1 MKFYLS
7 WFHTCYNTSIS
18 KGADDV
24 FTKILTK
31 LGFTKEETS
40 WILYDV
46 GNSAQ
51 VLTTC
56 TVIFP
61 LLFAKIT
68 PGDSSVY
75 VGWAN
80 AIYAIIL
87 AVISPVLGT
96 VADYKDKKM
105 KMFKFF
111 LYVGIFGGFGLA
123 LPFINYQAA
132 FVLFIIAM
140 LGYNGSII
148 FYDAF
153 IVDVCDDDRV
163 DKVSAAG
170 YAWGYI
176 GSVLPFLVFII
187 PFAIVTLM
195 GDSNGDLVI
204 GGFTLSYRLACGLTM
219 AMAVIWWWRYS
230 QPILKNVKQ
239 KKYHES
245 VDHPVKESFVRLW
258 NTFRDVKKN
267 KNIFLF
273 CISYFF
279 YIDCVNTVIKMAVS
293 LASEM
298 GIGDIQSLIV
308 VIVINVIAFPGAIL
322 FGRLVQ
328 TVGSKKMIYAGILG
342 YTGVVGCGA
351 MIRSMP
357 SMIWAVAILVGLFQ
371 GGIQSVSR
379 SYFAKL
385 IPDKADSNEFFGFFS
400 VFSKFSAI
408 LGPISVS
415 IIIMLTGKTELGI
428 LGLIP
433 MMIIGAIVL
442 FFVKDPEKKKA

>member
-1 MKFYLS
+1 MLLKML
-7 WFHTCYNTSIS
+7 
-18 KGADDV
+18 K
-24 FTKILTK
+24 KM
-31 LGFTKEETS
+31 GFTKEEAS

-61 LLFAKIT
+61 LLIAKIT

-80 AIYAIIL
+80 AVYAIIL
-87 AVISPVLGT
+87 ALISPVLGT
-96 VADYKDKKM
+96 MADYKDTKM

-111 LYVGIFGGFGLA
+111 LFIGIAGGFGLA
-123 LPFINYQAA
+123 LPFIDYKAA
-132 FVLFIIAM
+132 IVIFIIAM

-153 IVDVCDDDRV
+153 IVDVCDDERV

-176 GSVLPFLVFII
+176 GSVLPFLIFVI
-187 PFAIVTLM
+187 PFAAVTLF
-195 GDSNGDLVI
+195 GDADGNLALGA
-204 GGFTLSYRLACGLTM
+204 FTLTYRMACGITM
-219 AMAVIWWWRYS
+219 GLAVVWWLVYS
-230 QPILKNVKQ
+230 RPMLKNVKQ
-239 KKYHES
+239 THYHEP
-245 VDHPVKESFVRLW
+245 VPHVVKESFSHLYH
-258 NTFRDVKKN
+258 TFRDVKKN

-273 CISYFF
+273 CIAYFF

-293 LASEM
+293 LATEM
-298 GIGDIQSLIV
+298 GISDVMSLVV
-308 VIVINVIAFPGAIL
+308 VIFINIIACPASIF
-322 FGRLVQ
+322 FGRLVGK
-328 TVGSKKMIYAGILG
+328 VGSKKMIYAGIFG
-342 YTGVVGCGA
+342 YVGVVCAGA
-351 MIRSMP
+351 LIKTFP
-357 SMIWAVAILVGLFQ
+357 SFIWVVALLVGLFQ

-408 LGPISVS
+408 LGPIAVSV
-415 IIIMLTGKTELGI
+415 IIMITGETRYGI

-433 MMIIGAIVL
+433 MMLLGAIFL
-442 FFVKDPEKKKA
+442 AFVKDPESEMKFHKKK

>member
-1 MKFYLS
+1 M
-7 WFHTCYNTSIS
+7 
-18 KGADDV
+18 

-61 LLFAKIT
+61 LLIAKIT

-87 AVISPVLGT
+87 ALISPVLGT
-96 VADYKDKKM
+96 MADYKDKKM
-105 KMFKFF
+105 RMFKFF
-111 LYVGIFGGFGLA
+111 LYMGIFGGFALA
-123 LPFINYQAA
+123 LPFIDYKMALLV
-132 FVLFIIAM
+132 FVIAM

-153 IVDVCDDDRV
+153 IVDVCDDERV

-176 GSVLPFLVFII
+176 GSVLPFLIFVI
-187 PFAIVTLM
+187 PFAAVTLF
-195 GDSNGDLVI
+195 GDKVTGDLVI
-204 GGFTLSYRLACGLTM
+204 GSFTLTYRMACGITM
-219 AMAVIWWWRYS
+219 GLAVLWWWIYS
-230 QPILKNVKQ
+230 RPMLKNVKQ
-239 KKYHES
+239 KNYHE
-245 VDHPVKESFVRLW
+245 PVPHVIKESFAHLW
-258 NTFRDVKKN
+258 HTFRDVKKN

-293 LASEM
+293 LATEM
-298 GIGDIQSLIV
+298 GITDTMSLVV
-308 VIVINVIAFPGAIL
+308 VIFINIIACPFSIL
-322 FGRLVQ
+322 FGKLVGNF
-328 TVGSKKMIYAGILG
+328 GSKKMIYAGIIG
-342 YTGVVGCGA
+342 YIGVVGCGA
-351 MIRSMP
+351 MIQSNP
-357 SMIWAVAILVGLFQ
+357 SFIWLVALLVGMFQ

-385 IPDKADSNEFFGFFS
+385 IPDKADSKEFFGFFS
-400 VFSKFSAI
+400 VFSQFSAI
-408 LGPISVS
+408 LGPIAVS
-415 IIIMLTGKTELGI
+415 IIIMITGETRYGI

-433 MMIIGAIVL
+433 MMVL
-442 FFVKDPEKKKA
+442 GMIFLMFVKDPESEQKFRKKKKV

>member
-1 MKFYLS
+1 ML
-7 WFHTCYNTSIS
+7 
-18 KGADDV
+18 
-24 FTKILTK
+24 LK
-31 LGFTKEETS
+31 LLERMGFTKEEGS

-61 LLFAKIT
+61 LLIAKIT

-80 AIYAIIL
+80 AVYAIIL
-87 AVISPVLGT
+87 ALISPVLGT
-96 VADYKDKKM
+96 MADYKDTKM

-111 LYVGIFGGFGLA
+111 LFIGIAGGFGLA
-123 LPFINYQAA
+123 LPFIDYKTAIVV
-132 FVLFIIAM
+132 FVIAM

-153 IVDVCDDDRV
+153 IVDVCDDERV

-176 GSVLPFLVFII
+176 GSVLPFLIFVI
-187 PFAIVTLM
+187 PFAAVTLFA
-195 GDSNGDLVI
+195 DTNGDLVLC
-204 GGFTLSYRLACGLTM
+204 GFTLTYRVACGITM
-219 AMAVIWWWRYS
+219 GLAVLWWLFYS
-230 QPILKNVKQ
+230 LPIMKNVKQ
-239 KKYHES
+239 THYHEP
-245 VDHPVKESFVRLW
+245 VPHVVKESFSHLYH
-258 NTFRDVKKN
+258 TFRDVKKN

-298 GIGDIQSLIV
+298 GIDDTMSLVV
-308 VIVINVIAFPGAIL
+308 VILINIVACPASIF
-322 FGRLVQ
+322 FGRLVGRF
-328 TVGSKKMIYAGILG
+328 GSKKMIYSGIIG
-342 YTGVVGCGA
+342 YTGVVLCGA
-351 MIRSMP
+351 MIKTYP
-357 SMIWAVAILVGLFQ
+357 SFIWAVALLVGLFQ

-408 LGPISVS
+408 LGPIAVSV
-415 IIIMLTGKTELGI
+415 IIMITGETRYGI

-433 MMIIGAIVL
+433 MMLLGALVL
-442 FFVKDPEKKKA
+442 AFVKDPESEQKFHKKKIK

>member
-1 MKFYLS
+1 M
-7 WFHTCYNTSIS
+7 
-18 KGADDV
+18 
-24 FTKILTK
+24 FTRILKK
-31 LGFTKEETS
+31 LGFTKEESS
-40 WILYDV
+40 WILYDI

-61 LLFAKIT
+61 LLIAKIT

-87 AVISPVLGT
+87 AFISPVLGT
-96 VADYKDKKM
+96 MADYKDKKM

-111 LYVGIFGGFGLA
+111 LFMGIFGGFGLA
-123 LPFINYQAA
+123 LPFINYQWAI
-132 FVLFIIAM
+132 VIFIIAM

-170 YAWGYI
+170 YAYGYI
-176 GSVLPFLVFII
+176 GSVLPFLIFVI
-187 PFAIVTLM
+187 PFAAVTLF
-195 GDSNGDLVI
+195 GDANGDLMI
-204 GGFTLSYRLACGLTM
+204 GSFNFSYRIACGLTM
-219 AMAVIWWWRYS
+219 GMAVLWWCFYS
-230 QPILKNVKQ
+230 RPILKNVKQ
-239 KKYHES
+239 KKYHEP
-245 VDHPVKESFVRLW
+245 VEHVVKESFARLYH
-258 NTFRDVKKN
+258 TFRDVKKN

-298 GIGDIQSLIV
+298 GISDVMSLVV
-308 VIVINVIAFPGAIL
+308 VIFINVVACPASIV
-322 FGRLVQ
+322 FGRLVG
-328 TVGSKKMIYAGILG
+328 VFGSKKMLYFGIFG
-342 YTGVVGCGA
+342 YIGVVFSGA
-351 MIRSMP
+351 MIKTNP
-357 SMIWAVAILVGLFQ
+357 SFIWVVALLVGLFQ

-408 LGPISVS
+408 LGPIAVSV
-415 IIIMLTGKTELGI
+415 IIMITGETSYGI

-433 MMIIGAIVL
+433 MMIIGAIFL
-442 FFVKDPEKKKA
+442 AFVKDPESEQIMKANRKLTK

>member
-1 MKFYLS
+1 M
-7 WFHTCYNTSIS
+7 
-18 KGADDV
+18 

-61 LLFAKIT
+61 LLIAKIT

-87 AVISPVLGT
+87 ALISPVLGT
-96 VADYKDKKM
+96 MADYKDKKM
-105 KMFKFF
+105 RMFKFF
-111 LYVGIFGGFGLA
+111 LYMGIFGGFALA
-123 LPFINYQAA
+123 LPFIDYKMALLV
-132 FVLFIIAM
+132 FVIAM

-153 IVDVCDDDRV
+153 IVDVCDDERV

-176 GSVLPFLVFII
+176 GSVLPFLIFVI
-187 PFAIVTLM
+187 PFAAVTLF
-195 GDSNGDLVI
+195 GDKVTGDLVI
-204 GGFTLSYRLACGLTM
+204 GSFTLTYRMACGITM
-219 AMAVIWWWRYS
+219 GLAVLWWWIYS
-230 QPILKNVKQ
+230 RRMLKNVKQ
-239 KKYHES
+239 KNYHE
-245 VDHPVKESFVRLW
+245 PVPHVIKESFAHLW
-258 NTFRDVKKN
+258 HTFRDVKKN

-293 LASEM
+293 LATEM
-298 GIGDIQSLIV
+298 GITDTMSLVV
-308 VIVINVIAFPGAIL
+308 VIFINIIACPFSIL
-322 FGRLVQ
+322 FGKLVGNF
-328 TVGSKKMIYAGILG
+328 GSKKMIYAGIIG
-342 YTGVVGCGA
+342 YIGVVGCGA
-351 MIRSMP
+351 MIQSNP
-357 SMIWAVAILVGLFQ
+357 SFIWLVALLVGMFQ

-408 LGPISVS
+408 LGPIAVS
-415 IIIMLTGKTELGI
+415 IIIMITGETRYGI

-433 MMIIGAIVL
+433 MMVL
-442 FFVKDPEKKKA
+442 GMIFLMFVKDPESEQKFRKKKKV

>member
-1 MKFYLS
+1 M
-7 WFHTCYNTSIS
+7 
-18 KGADDV
+18 

-61 LLFAKIT
+61 LLIAKIT

-96 VADYKDKKM
+96 MADYKDKKM

-111 LYVGIFGGFGLA
+111 LFMGIFGGFGLA
-123 LPFINYQAA
+123 LPFIDYRAA
-132 FVLFIIAM
+132 IVIFIIAM

-153 IVDVCDDDRV
+153 IVDVCDDERV

-176 GSVLPFLVFII
+176 GSVLPFLIFVI
-187 PFAIVTLM
+187 PFALVTLL
-195 GDSNGDLVI
+195 GDPKTGDLVL
-204 GGFTLSYRLACGLTM
+204 GSFTLSYRMACGLTM
-219 AMAVIWWWRYS
+219 GMAVLWWLVYS
-230 QPILKNVKQ
+230 RPMLKNVKQ
-239 KKYHES
+239 KNFHE
-245 VDHPVKESFVRLW
+245 PVPHVVRESFSHLYH
-258 NTFRDVKKN
+258 TFRDIKKN

-273 CISYFF
+273 CI
-279 YIDCVNTVIKMAVS
+279 C
-293 LASEM
+293 L
-298 GIGDIQSLIV
+298 L
-308 VIVINVIAFPGAIL
+308 
-322 FGRLVQ
+322 
-328 TVGSKKMIYAGILG
+328 
-342 YTGVVGCGA
+342 YTSDA
-351 MIRSMP
+351 
-357 SMIWAVAILVGLFQ
+357 
-371 GGIQSVSR
+371 
-379 SYFAKL
+379 
-385 IPDKADSNEFFGFFS
+385 AD
-400 VFSKFSAI
+400 
-408 LGPISVS
+408 
-415 IIIMLTGKTELGI
+415 
-428 LGLIP
+428 
-433 MMIIGAIVL
+433 
-442 FFVKDPEKKKA
+442 D

>member
-1 MKFYLS
+1 M
-7 WFHTCYNTSIS
+7 
-18 KGADDV
+18 

-61 LLFAKIT
+61 LLIAKIT

-87 AVISPVLGT
+87 ALISPVLGT
-96 VADYKDKKM
+96 MADYKDKKM
-105 KMFKFF
+105 RMFKFF
-111 LYVGIFGGFGLA
+111 LYMGIFGGFALA
-123 LPFINYQAA
+123 LPFIDYKMALLV
-132 FVLFIIAM
+132 FVIAM

-153 IVDVCDDDRV
+153 IVDVCDDERV

-176 GSVLPFLVFII
+176 GSVLPFLIFVI
-187 PFAIVTLM
+187 PFAAVTLF
-195 GDSNGDLVI
+195 GDKVTGDLVI
-204 GGFTLSYRLACGLTM
+204 GSFTLTYRMACGITM
-219 AMAVIWWWRYS
+219 GLAVLWWWIYS
-230 QPILKNVKQ
+230 RPMLKNVKQ
-239 KKYHES
+239 KNYHE
-245 VDHPVKESFVRLW
+245 PVPHVIKESFAHLW
-258 NTFRDVKKN
+258 HTFRDVKKN

-293 LASEM
+293 LATEM
-298 GIGDIQSLIV
+298 GITDTMSLVV
-308 VIVINVIAFPGAIL
+308 VIFINIIACPFSIL
-322 FGRLVQ
+322 FGKLVGNF
-328 TVGSKKMIYAGILG
+328 GSKKMIYAGIIG
-342 YTGVVGCGA
+342 YIGVVGCGA
-351 MIRSMP
+351 MIQSNP
-357 SMIWAVAILVGLFQ
+357 SFIWLVALLVGMFQ

-400 VFSKFSAI
+400 VFSNFSAI
-408 LGPISVS
+408 LGPIAVS
-415 IIIMLTGKTELGI
+415 IIIMITGETRYGI

-433 MMIIGAIVL
+433 MMVL
-442 FFVKDPEKKKA
+442 GMIFLMFVKDPESEQKFRKKKKV

>member
-1 MKFYLS
+1 M
-7 WFHTCYNTSIS
+7 
-18 KGADDV
+18 
-24 FTKILTK
+24 FTKLLK
-31 LGFTKEETS
+31 KMGFTKEEIS

-61 LLFAKIT
+61 LLIAKIT

-80 AIYAIIL
+80 AVYGLIL
-87 AVISPVLGT
+87 ALLSPILGT
-96 VADYKDKKM
+96 IADYEGKKM
-105 KMFKFF
+105 KFFKFF
-111 LYVGIFGGFGLA
+111 LFLGIAAGFA
-123 LPFINYQAA
+123 MCIPTIDYITMIVIFC
-132 FVLFIIAM
+132 IAM
-140 LGYNGSII
+140 IGYNGSII

-153 IVDVCDDDRV
+153 IVDVCEDDRV

-176 GSVLPFLVFII
+176 GSVLPFLIFIL
-187 PFAIVTLM
+187 PFAAVTLF
-195 GDSNGDLVI
+195 GDAQGNVVI
-204 GGFTLSYRLACGLTM
+204 ASFTLTYRTACGLTM
-219 AMAVIWWWRYS
+219 GMAVLWWLIYS
-230 QPILKNVKQ
+230 RPMLKNVKQ
-239 KKYHES
+239 KRYHEA
-245 VDHPVKESFVRLW
+245 VDHVVTESFSRLW
-258 NTFRDVKKN
+258 HTFRDVKKN

-273 CISYFF
+273 CLAYFF

-293 LASEM
+293 LATEM
-298 GIGDIQSLIV
+298 GISDIMSLIV
-308 VIVINVIAFPGAIL
+308 VIIINVIAFPGAIC
-322 FGRLVQ
+322 FGRCVDRF
-328 TVGSKKMIYAGILG
+328 GSKHMIFAGILG
-342 YTGVVGCGA
+342 YLGVVICGSL
-351 MIRSMP
+351 IPLNRNL
-357 SMIWAVAILVGLFQ
+357 IWVVAILVGLFQ

-408 LGPISVS
+408 LGPVAVAIL
-415 IIIMLTGKTELGI
+415 IQITGQTQYGI

-433 MMIIGAIVL
+433 MMLLGAFL
-442 FFVKDPEKKKA
+442 LYFVKDPEKTK

>member
-1 MKFYLS
+1 M
-7 WFHTCYNTSIS
+7 
-18 KGADDV
+18 

-61 LLFAKIT
+61 LLIAKIT

-87 AVISPVLGT
+87 ALISPVLGT
-96 VADYKDKKM
+96 MADYKDKKM
-105 KMFKFF
+105 RMFKFF
-111 LYVGIFGGFGLA
+111 LYMGIFGGFALA
-123 LPFINYQAA
+123 LPFIDYKMALLV
-132 FVLFIIAM
+132 FVIAM

-153 IVDVCDDDRV
+153 IVDVCDDERV

-176 GSVLPFLVFII
+176 GSVLPFLIFVI
-187 PFAIVTLM
+187 PFAAVTLF
-195 GDSNGDLVI
+195 GDKVTGDLVI
-204 GGFTLSYRLACGLTM
+204 GSFTLTYRMACGITM
-219 AMAVIWWWRYS
+219 GLAVLWWWNYS
-230 QPILKNVKQ
+230 RPMLKNVKQ
-239 KKYHES
+239 KNYHE
-245 VDHPVKESFVRLW
+245 PVPHVIKESFAHLW
-258 NTFRDVKKN
+258 HTFRDVKKN

-293 LASEM
+293 LATEM
-298 GIGDIQSLIV
+298 GITDTMSLVV
-308 VIVINVIAFPGAIL
+308 VIFINIIACPFSIL
-322 FGRLVQ
+322 FGKLVGNF
-328 TVGSKKMIYAGILG
+328 GSKKMIYAGIIG
-342 YTGVVGCGA
+342 YIGVVGCGA
-351 MIRSMP
+351 MIQSNP
-357 SMIWAVAILVGLFQ
+357 SFIWLVALLVGMFQ

-408 LGPISVS
+408 LGPIAVS
-415 IIIMLTGKTELGI
+415 IIIMITGETRYGI

-433 MMIIGAIVL
+433 MMVL
-442 FFVKDPEKKKA
+442 GMIFLMFVKDPESEQKFRKKKKV

>member
-1 MKFYLS
+1 M
-7 WFHTCYNTSIS
+7 
-18 KGADDV
+18 

-61 LLFAKIT
+61 LLIAKIT

-87 AVISPVLGT
+87 ALISPVLGT
-96 VADYKDKKM
+96 MADYKDKKM
-105 KMFKFF
+105 RMFKFF
-111 LYVGIFGGFGLA
+111 LYMGIFGGFALA
-123 LPFINYQAA
+123 LPFIDYKMALLV
-132 FVLFIIAM
+132 FVIAM

-153 IVDVCDDDRV
+153 IVDVCDDERV

-176 GSVLPFLVFII
+176 GSVLPFLIFVI
-187 PFAIVTLM
+187 PFAAVTLF
-195 GDSNGDLVI
+195 GDKVTGDLVI
-204 GGFTLSYRLACGLTM
+204 GSFTLTYRMACGITM
-219 AMAVIWWWRYS
+219 GLAVLWWWIYS
-230 QPILKNVKQ
+230 RPMLKNVKQ
-239 KKYHES
+239 KNYHE
-245 VDHPVKESFVRLW
+245 PVPHVIKESFAHLW
-258 NTFRDVKKN
+258 HTFRDVKKN

-293 LASEM
+293 LATEM
-298 GIGDIQSLIV
+298 GITDTMSLVV
-308 VIVINVIAFPGAIL
+308 VIFINIIACPFSIL
-322 FGRLVQ
+322 FGKLVGNF
-328 TVGSKKMIYAGILG
+328 GSKKMIYAGIIG
-342 YTGVVGCGA
+342 YIGVVGCGA
-351 MIRSMP
+351 MIQSNP
-357 SMIWAVAILVGLFQ
+357 SFIWLVALLVGMFQ

-379 SYFAKL
+379 SFFAKL

-408 LGPISVS
+408 LGPIAVS
-415 IIIMLTGKTELGI
+415 IIIMITGETRYGI

-433 MMIIGAIVL
+433 MMVL
-442 FFVKDPEKKKA
+442 GMIFLMFVKDPESEQKFRKKKKV

>member
-1 MKFYLS
+1 M
-7 WFHTCYNTSIS
+7 
-18 KGADDV
+18 

-61 LLFAKIT
+61 LLIAKIT

-87 AVISPVLGT
+87 ALISPVLGT
-96 VADYKDKKM
+96 MADYKDKKM
-105 KMFKFF
+105 RMFKFF
-111 LYVGIFGGFGLA
+111 LYMGIFGGFALA
-123 LPFINYQAA
+123 LPFIDYKMALLV
-132 FVLFIIAM
+132 FVIAM

-153 IVDVCDDDRV
+153 IVDVCDDERV

-176 GSVLPFLVFII
+176 GSVLPFLIFVI
-187 PFAIVTLM
+187 PFAAVTLF
-195 GDSNGDLVI
+195 GDKVTGDLVI
-204 GGFTLSYRLACGLTM
+204 GSFTLTYRMACGITM
-219 AMAVIWWWRYS
+219 GLAVLWWWIYS
-230 QPILKNVKQ
+230 RPMLKNVKQ
-239 KKYHES
+239 KNYHE
-245 VDHPVKESFVRLW
+245 PVPHVIKESFAHLW
-258 NTFRDVKKN
+258 HTFRDVKKN

-293 LASEM
+293 LATEM
-298 GIGDIQSLIV
+298 GITDTMSLVV
-308 VIVINVIAFPGAIL
+308 VIFINIIACPFSIL
-322 FGRLVQ
+322 FGKLVGNF
-328 TVGSKKMIYAGILG
+328 GSKKMIYAGIIG
-342 YTGVVGCGA
+342 YIGVVGCGA
-351 MIRSMP
+351 MIQSNP
-357 SMIWAVAILVGLFQ
+357 SFIWLVALLVGMFQ

-408 LGPISVS
+408 LGPIAVS
-415 IIIMLTGKTELGI
+415 IIIMITGETRYGI
-428 LGLIP
+428 LGFIP
-433 MMIIGAIVL
+433 MMVL
-442 FFVKDPEKKKA
+442 GMIFLMFVKDPESEQKFRKKKKV

>member
-1 MKFYLS
+1 M
-7 WFHTCYNTSIS
+7 
-18 KGADDV
+18 

-61 LLFAKIT
+61 LLIAKIT

-87 AVISPVLGT
+87 ALISPVLGT
-96 VADYKDKKM
+96 MADYKDKKM
-105 KMFKFF
+105 RMFKFF
-111 LYVGIFGGFGLA
+111 LYMGIFGGFVLA
-123 LPFINYQAA
+123 LPFIDYKMALLV
-132 FVLFIIAM
+132 FVIAM

-153 IVDVCDDDRV
+153 IVDVCDDERV

-176 GSVLPFLVFII
+176 GSVLPFLIFVI
-187 PFAIVTLM
+187 PFAAVTLF
-195 GDSNGDLVI
+195 GDKVTGDLVI
-204 GGFTLSYRLACGLTM
+204 GSFTLTYRMACGITM
-219 AMAVIWWWRYS
+219 GLAVLWWWIYS
-230 QPILKNVKQ
+230 RPMLKNVKQ
-239 KKYHES
+239 KNYHE
-245 VDHPVKESFVRLW
+245 PVPHVIKESFAHLW
-258 NTFRDVKKN
+258 HTFRDVKKN

-293 LASEM
+293 LATEM
-298 GIGDIQSLIV
+298 GITDTMSLVV
-308 VIVINVIAFPGAIL
+308 VIFINIIACPFSIL
-322 FGRLVQ
+322 FGKLVGNF
-328 TVGSKKMIYAGILG
+328 GSKKMIYAGIIG
-342 YTGVVGCGA
+342 YIGVVGCGA
-351 MIRSMP
+351 MIQSNP
-357 SMIWAVAILVGLFQ
+357 SFIWLVALLVGMFQ

-408 LGPISVS
+408 LGPIAVS
-415 IIIMLTGKTELGI
+415 IIIMITGETRYGI

-433 MMIIGAIVL
+433 MMVL
-442 FFVKDPEKKKA
+442 GMIFLMFVKDPESEQKFRKKKKV

>member
-1 MKFYLS
+1 M
-7 WFHTCYNTSIS
+7 
-18 KGADDV
+18 
-24 FTKILTK
+24 FTRILTK

-61 LLFAKIT
+61 LLIAKIT

-80 AIYAIIL
+80 AVYGIIL
-87 AVISPVLGT
+87 AFLSPILGT
-96 VADYKDKKM
+96 MADYKGQKM
-105 KMFKFF
+105 RMFKWF
-111 LYVGIFGGFGLA
+111 LFIGIFGGFALA
-123 LPFINYQAA
+123 LPFIDYKMAILF
-132 FVLFIIAM
+132 FVIAM
-140 LGYNGSII
+140 IGYNGSIV

-176 GSVLPFLVFII
+176 GSVLPFLIFII
-187 PFAIVTLM
+187 PFALVTLM
-195 GDSNGDLVI
+195 GDAEGNVVLGD
-204 GGFTLSYRLACGLTM
+204 FTLTYRLACGLTM
-219 AMAVIWWWRYS
+219 GMAVLWWLFYS
-230 QPILKNVKQ
+230 RPMLKNVRQ
-239 KKYHES
+239 KKYHE
-245 VDHPVKESFVRLW
+245 PVEHIVRESFGRLW
-258 NTFRDVKKN
+258 HTFKNIRQN

-273 CISYFF
+273 CLSYFF

-293 LASEM
+293 LATEM
-298 GIGDIQSLIV
+298 GVSDIMSLIV
-308 VIVINVIAFPGAIL
+308 VIAINIIAFPGAIYY
-322 FGRLVQ
+322 GRLVERF
-328 TVGSKKMIYAGILG
+328 GSKTMIYAGIIG
-342 YTGVVGCGA
+342 YLGVVVAGV
-351 MIRSMP
+351 MIPVNMNF
-357 SMIWAVAILVGLFQ
+357 IWVVALLVGLFQ

-385 IPDKADSNEFFGFFS
+385 IPNKEDSNEYFGFFS
-400 VFSKFSAI
+400 VFSKFSSI
-408 LGPISVS
+408 LGPVAVSV
-415 IIIMLTGKTELGI
+415 IIMITDETRYGI

-433 MMIIGAIVL
+433 MMLIGA
-442 FFVKDPEKKKA
+442 FFLMLVKDPEKQ

>member
-1 MKFYLS
+1 M
-7 WFHTCYNTSIS
+7 
-18 KGADDV
+18 
-24 FTKILTK
+24 FTKILSK
-31 LGFTKEETS
+31 LGFTKEEIS

-61 LLFAKIT
+61 LLIAKIT

-80 AIYAIIL
+80 AIYGLGLAFLSPIL
-87 AVISPVLGT
+87 GSI
-96 VADYKDKKM
+96 ADYKGKKM
-105 KMFKFF
+105 KFFRFF
-111 LYVGIFGGFGLA
+111 LFLG
-123 LPFINYQAA
+123 
-132 FVLFIIAM
+132 IIAGFAM
-140 LGYNGSII
+140 CIPTIDYMTMIVIFCIAMIGYNGSII

-153 IVDVCDDDRV
+153 IVDVCDDERV

-176 GSVLPFLVFII
+176 GSILPFLIFII
-187 PFAIVTLM
+187 PFAAVTLF
-195 GDSNGDLVI
+195 GDAQGNLALGS
-204 GGFTLSYRLACGLTM
+204 FTLTYRMACGMTM
-219 AMAVIWWWRYS
+219 GMAVLWWLIYS
-230 QPILKNVKQ
+230 RPMLKNVKQ
-239 KKYHES
+239 KRYHEE
-245 VDHPVKESFVRLW
+245 VDHVVKDSFSRLW
-258 NTFRDVKKN
+258 HTFRDVKKN

-298 GIGDIQSLIV
+298 GISDIMSLIV
-308 VIVINVIAFPGAIL
+308 VIIINVIAFPGAIY
-322 FGRLVQ
+322 FGRFVDRF
-328 TVGSKKMIYAGILG
+328 GSKKMIFAGIIG
-342 YTGVVGCGA
+342 YLGVVVCGSLIPVN
-351 MIRSMP
+351 MNF
-357 SMIWAVAILVGLFQ
+357 IWVVAILVGMFQ

-385 IPDKADSNEFFGFFS
+385 IPDKSDANEFFGFFS

-408 LGPISVS
+408 IGPLAVAIL
-415 IIIMLTGKTELGI
+415 IQITGETRFGI

-433 MMIIGAIVL
+433 MMLLGAFIL
-442 FFVKDPEKKKA
+442 LFVKDPEKNEVKE

>member
-1 MKFYLS
+1 M
-7 WFHTCYNTSIS
+7 
-18 KGADDV
+18 

-61 LLFAKIT
+61 LLIAKIT

-87 AVISPVLGT
+87 ALISPVLGT
-96 VADYKDKKM
+96 MADYKDKKM
-105 KMFKFF
+105 RMFKFF
-111 LYVGIFGGFGLA
+111 LYMGIFGGFALA
-123 LPFINYQAA
+123 LPFIDYKMALLV
-132 FVLFIIAM
+132 FVIAM

-153 IVDVCDDDRV
+153 IVDVCDDERV

-176 GSVLPFLVFII
+176 GSVLPFLIFVI
-187 PFAIVTLM
+187 PFAAVTLF
-195 GDSNGDLVI
+195 GDKVTGDLVI
-204 GGFTLSYRLACGLTM
+204 GSFTLTYRMACGITM
-219 AMAVIWWWRYS
+219 GLAVLWWWIYS
-230 QPILKNVKQ
+230 RPMLKNVKQ
-239 KKYHES
+239 KNYHE
-245 VDHPVKESFVRLW
+245 PVPHVIKESFAHLW
-258 NTFRDVKKN
+258 HTFRDVKKN

-293 LASEM
+293 LATEM
-298 GIGDIQSLIV
+298 GITDTMSLVV
-308 VIVINVIAFPGAIL
+308 VIFINIIACPFSIL
-322 FGRLVQ
+322 FGKLVGNF
-328 TVGSKKMIYAGILG
+328 GSKKMIYAGIIG
-342 YTGVVGCGA
+342 YIGVVGCGA
-351 MIRSMP
+351 MIQSNP
-357 SMIWAVAILVGLFQ
+357 SFIWLVALLVGMFQ

-408 LGPISVS
+408 LGPIAVS
-415 IIIMLTGKTELGI
+415 IIIMITGETRYGI

-433 MMIIGAIVL
+433 MRVLGMIFLG
-442 FFVKDPEKKKA
+442 FVGDREREQ

>member
-1 MKFYLS
+1 M
-7 WFHTCYNTSIS
+7 
-18 KGADDV
+18 

-61 LLFAKIT
+61 LLIAKIT

-87 AVISPVLGT
+87 ALISPVLGT
-96 VADYKDKKM
+96 MADYKDKKM
-105 KMFKFF
+105 RMFKFF
-111 LYVGIFGGFGLA
+111 LYMGIFGGFALA
-123 LPFINYQAA
+123 LPFIDYKMALLV
-132 FVLFIIAM
+132 FVIAM

-153 IVDVCDDDRV
+153 IVDVCDDERV

-176 GSVLPFLVFII
+176 GSVLPFLIFVI
-187 PFAIVTLM
+187 PFAAVTLF
-195 GDSNGDLVI
+195 GDKVTGDLVI
-204 GGFTLSYRLACGLTM
+204 GSFTLTYRMACGITM
-219 AMAVIWWWRYS
+219 GLAVLWWWIYS
-230 QPILKNVKQ
+230 RPMLKNVKQ
-239 KKYHES
+239 KNYHE
-245 VDHPVKESFVRLW
+245 PVPHVIKESFAHLW
-258 NTFRDVKKN
+258 HTFRDVKKN

-293 LASEM
+293 LATEM
-298 GIGDIQSLIV
+298 GITDTMSLV
-308 VIVINVIAFPGAIL
+308 VVLFINIIACPFSIL
-322 FGRLVQ
+322 FGKV
-328 TVGSKKMIYAGILG
+328 VGNFGSKKMIYAGIIG
-342 YTGVVGCGA
+342 YIGVVGCGA
-351 MIRSMP
+351 MIQSNP
-357 SMIWAVAILVGLFQ
+357 SFIWLVALLVGMFQ

-408 LGPISVS
+408 LGPIAVS
-415 IIIMLTGKTELGI
+415 IIIMITGETRYGI

-433 MMIIGAIVL
+433 MMVL
-442 FFVKDPEKKKA
+442 GMIFLMFVKDPESEQKFRKKKKV

>member
-1 MKFYLS
+1 M
-7 WFHTCYNTSIS
+7 
-18 KGADDV
+18 
-24 FTKILTK
+24 FTRILKK
-31 LGFTKEETS
+31 LGFTKEEIS

-61 LLFAKIT
+61 LLIAKIT

-80 AIYAIIL
+80 AIYGLVL
-87 AVISPVLGT
+87 AVLSPILGT
-96 VADYKDKKM
+96 LADYKGKKM
-105 KMFKFF
+105 KLFRFF
-111 LYVGIFGGFGLA
+111 LIIGIVGGFL
-123 LPFINYQAA
+123 LCIPTIDYMTMIVIFC
-132 FVLFIIAM
+132 IAM
-140 LGYNGSII
+140 IGYNGSII

-176 GSVLPFLVFII
+176 GSVIPFIIFII
-187 PFAIVTLM
+187 PFALVTLF
-195 GDSNGDLVI
+195 GDAQGNLVLPY
-204 GGFTLSYRLACGLTM
+204 GTLSYRTACGLTM
-219 AMAVIWWWRYS
+219 GMAVLWWLIYS
-230 QPILKNVKQ
+230 RPMLKNVKQ
-239 KKYHES
+239 KRYHEE
-245 VDHPVKESFVRLW
+245 VDHVVKESFSRLW
-258 NTFRDVKKN
+258 HTFRNIKQN

-293 LASEM
+293 LATEM
-298 GIGDIQSLIV
+298 GISDIMSLLV

-322 FGRLVQ
+322 FGRLVDRF
-328 TVGSKKMIYAGILG
+328 GSKKMIFAGICG
-342 YTGVVGCGA
+342 YLGVVIFG
-351 MIRSMP
+351 
-357 SMIWAVAILVGLFQ
+357 SMIPLYREFIWVVAVLVGLFQ

-408 LGPISVS
+408 LGPIAVA
-415 IIIMLTGKTELGI
+415 ILIQLTHETRFGI

-433 MMIIGAIVL
+433 MMLIGAFIL
-442 FFVKDPEKKKA
+442 LFVKDPKCERVNGKEYTQ

>member
-1 MKFYLS
+1 M
-7 WFHTCYNTSIS
+7 
-18 KGADDV
+18 

-40 WILYDV
+40 WVLYDI

-61 LLFAKIT
+61 LLIAKIT

-80 AIYAIIL
+80 AVYGIIL
-87 AVISPVLGT
+87 AFISPVLGT
-96 VADYKDKKM
+96 MADYKGM
-105 KMFKFF
+105 KMRMFKWF
-111 LYVGIFGGFGLA
+111 LFIGIFGGFALA
-123 LPFINYQAA
+123 MPFIDYKMAI
-132 FVLFIIAM
+132 VLFVIAM
-140 LGYNGSII
+140 LGYNGSIV

-176 GSVLPFLVFII
+176 GSVLPFLIFII

-195 GDSNGDLVI
+195 GDADGNVVL
-204 GGFTLSYRLACGLTM
+204 GGFTLTYRLACGLTM
-219 AMAVIWWWRYS
+219 GMAVLWWLYYS
-230 QPILKNVKQ
+230 FPMMKNVKQ
-239 KKYHES
+239 KKYHEP
-245 VDHPVKESFVRLW
+245 VDHVVKESFGRLW
-258 NTFRDVKKN
+258 ATFKNVKQN

-293 LASEM
+293 LATEM
-298 GIGDIQSLIV
+298 GVSNVMSLVV
-308 VIVINVIAFPGAIL
+308 VIAINVIAFPSAIY
-322 FGRLVQ
+322 FGRLVGKF
-328 TVGSKKMIYAGILG
+328 GSKKMIYAGILG
-342 YTGVVGCGA
+342 YLGVILAGV
-351 MIRSMP
+351 MIPTNMNF
-357 SMIWAVAILVGLFQ
+357 IWIVALLVGLFQ

-385 IPDKADSNEFFGFFS
+385 IPNKEDSNEFFGFFS
-400 VFSKFSAI
+400 VFSKFSSI
-408 LGPISVS
+408 LGPIAVAV
-415 IIIMLTGKTELGI
+415 IITISGETRYGI

-442 FFVKDPEKKKA
+442 MFVKDPEKSKVL

>member
-1 MKFYLS
+1 MRNEGLM
-7 WFHTCYNTSIS
+7 
-18 KGADDV
+18 
-24 FTKILTK
+24 FTKILKK
-31 LGFTKEETS
+31 LNFTKEETS
-40 WILYDV
+40 WILYDI

-61 LLFAKIT
+61 LLIAKIT

-80 AIYAIIL
+80 AVYGIIL
-87 AVISPVLGT
+87 AFLSPILGT
-96 VADYKDKKM
+96 MADYKGQKM
-105 KMFKFF
+105 RMFKWF
-111 LYVGIFGGFGLA
+111 LFIGIFGGFALA
-123 LPFINYQAA
+123 MPFIDYKMAIIL
-132 FVLFIIAM
+132 FVIAM
-140 LGYNGSII
+140 LGYNGSIV

-153 IVDVCDDDRV
+153 IVDVCEDDRV

-176 GSVLPFLVFII
+176 GSVLPFLIFII

-195 GDSNGDLVI
+195 GDADGNVVL
-204 GGFTLSYRLACGLTM
+204 GGFTLSYRMACGLTM
-219 AMAVIWWWRYS
+219 GMAVLWWLYYS
-230 QPILKNVKQ
+230 FPMMKNVKQ
-239 KKYHES
+239 RKYHEP
-245 VDHPVKESFVRLW
+245 VDHVVKESFGRLW
-258 NTFRDVKKN
+258 KTFKNVKQN

-293 LASEM
+293 LATEM
-298 GIGDIQSLIV
+298 GVSDIMSLVV
-308 VIVINVIAFPGAIL
+308 VIAINVIAFPSAIY
-322 FGRLVQ
+322 FGRLVGKF
-328 TVGSKKMIYAGILG
+328 GSKKMIYAGIFGYLG
-342 YTGVVGCGA
+342 VILAGV
-351 MIRSMP
+351 MIPTNMNY
-357 SMIWAVAILVGLFQ
+357 IWVVALLVGLFQ

-385 IPDKADSNEFFGFFS
+385 IPNKEDSNEFFGFFS
-400 VFSKFSAI
+400 VFSKFSSI
-408 LGPISVS
+408 LGPIAVSV
-415 IIIMLTGKTELGI
+415 IIMMSGETRYGI

-442 FFVKDPEKKKA
+442 LFVKDPEKSNNLPTN

>member
-1 MKFYLS
+1 M
-7 WFHTCYNTSIS
+7 
-18 KGADDV
+18 

-61 LLFAKIT
+61 LLIAKIT

-87 AVISPVLGT
+87 ALISPVLGT
-96 VADYKDKKM
+96 MADYKDKKM
-105 KMFKFF
+105 RMFKFF
-111 LYVGIFGGFGLA
+111 LYMGIFGGFALA
-123 LPFINYQAA
+123 LPFIDYKMALLV
-132 FVLFIIAM
+132 FVIAM

-153 IVDVCDDDRV
+153 IVDVCDDERV

-176 GSVLPFLVFII
+176 GSVLPFLIFVI
-187 PFAIVTLM
+187 PFAAVTLF
-195 GDSNGDLVI
+195 GDKVTGDLVI
-204 GGFTLSYRLACGLTM
+204 GSFTLTYRMACGITM
-219 AMAVIWWWRYS
+219 GLAVLWWWIYS
-230 QPILKNVKQ
+230 RPMLKNVKQ
-239 KKYHES
+239 KNYHE
-245 VDHPVKESFVRLW
+245 PVPHVIKESFAHLW
-258 NTFRDVKKN
+258 HTFRDVKKN

-293 LASEM
+293 LATEM
-298 GIGDIQSLIV
+298 GITDTMSLVV
-308 VIVINVIAFPGAIL
+308 VIFINIIACPFSIL
-322 FGRLVQ
+322 FGKLVGNF
-328 TVGSKKMIYAGILG
+328 GSKKMIYAGIIG
-342 YTGVVGCGA
+342 YIGVVGCGA
-351 MIRSMP
+351 MIQSNP
-357 SMIWAVAILVGLFQ
+357 SFIW
-371 GGIQSVSR
+371 
-379 SYFAKL
+379 Y
-385 IPDKADSNEFFGFFS
+385 
-400 VFSKFSAI
+400 
-408 LGPISVS
+408 S
-415 IIIMLTGKTELGI
+415 IRIT
-428 LGLIP
+428 
-433 MMIIGAIVL
+433 VL
-442 FFVKDPEKKKA
+442 FCETDS